1 MKILRAYKTRLTPNK
16 DASTTCLCGTPGR
29 LVLFITGH
37 WLIAIKRYK
46 AGNPTTLFEQKKR
59 FNALKREQ
67 FPWITEIPYA
77 IQENLS
83 ETWT

>member
-16 DASTTCLCGTPGR
+16 TQHNLFVRYAGASRFVYNWALADR
-29 LVLFITGH
+29 IE
-37 WLIAIKRYK
+37 RYK

-77 IQENLS
+77 IQEEFS